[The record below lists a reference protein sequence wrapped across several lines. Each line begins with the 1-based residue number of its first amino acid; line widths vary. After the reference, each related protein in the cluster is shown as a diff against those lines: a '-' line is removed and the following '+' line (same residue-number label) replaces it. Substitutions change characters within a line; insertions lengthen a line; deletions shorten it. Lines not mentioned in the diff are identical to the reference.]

1 LTLVK
6 EKFIEIKDLKIDEKI
21 EPRLHR
27 LEQLKAKYPSYRSLN
42 KMTIL
47 IFELEQAL
55 EKGGDVIR
63 LYEEIAAEEDSLI
76 KDIVL
81 RLKESALRST

>member
-1 LTLVK
+1 MK
-6 EKFIEIKDLKIDEKI
+6 EKLTDIKDLKIDLKI
-21 EPRLHR
+21 EPRMQR
-27 LEQLKAKYPSYRSLN
+27 LEQLKARYPSYKSLN

-47 IFELEQAL
+47 IYELEKAL
-55 EKGGDVIR
+55 EKGGDVIG